1 MASFEKFAEE
11 VGKGD
16 LVSAYTNVL
25 KDLNYCINL
34 FEDLEIGRTEK
45 EIWFDYY
52 AGERDQINL
61 EDLPENLEVLKKEI
75 ELGLQLY
82 MKLSC
87 KMKILNTN
95 QSSQDSKQQSI
106 IHSDKITH
114 RWGIQQEL
122 RNQFEDLLS
131 TIADIKTPE
140 KVQSKVVIYGYTI
153 PEYIPGVTSYRERK
167 ILYNGANILYQTLN
181 QKNVL
186 SVLKENHT
194 SIRELIECIDDAIR
208 NVNIP
213 RRYNPS
219 YTFGEDN
226 VTSQQRN
233 SPENTEGI
241 DSISDTVL
249 NPEHNSPIENTKPLL
264 HSDNS
269 NPSKS
274 TNVRIKQPEVTES
287 ADSSHNPN
295 LDIDD
300 IDLAR
305 AKDEYNVTLDQER
318 DELYRVEKGIHEET
332 ALGMAKRAAAR
343 SCKRFLK
350 EGLNFSNSKADR
362 CIRIIQDSSNI

>member
-16 LVSAYTNVL
+16 LISAYTNVL
-25 KDLNYCINL
+25 KDVNYCINL
-34 FEDLEIGRTEK
+34 FEDLEIGRTQK

-52 AGERDQINL
+52 AGERDQVNL

-95 QSSQDSKQQSI
+95 QSSQDFKQQSI
-106 IHSDKITH
+106 IHSDKITP

-122 RNQFEDLLS
+122 RSQFEDLLS

-140 KVQSKVVIYGYTI
+140 KVQSKAGIFGFTI
-153 PEYIPGVTSYRERK
+153 LEYIPSYRDRK
-167 ILYNGANILYQTLN
+167 IHYNGAKILYQTLN

-219 YTFGEDN
+219 HTFGEDN
-226 VTSQQRN
+226 LNSQQRN

-264 HSDNS
+264 YSDNS

-274 TNVRIKQPEVTES
+274 TNVRIKQPEVTEL
-287 ADSSHNPN
+287 ADCSQNSD

-300 IDLAR
+300 IDLVR
-305 AKDEYNVTLDQER
+305 AKDEYNVTLVQEL
-318 DELYRVEKGIHEET
+318 DELYRVEKGINEET
-332 ALGMAKRAAAR
+332 ASGMAKRAAAK
-343 SCKRFLK
+343 SCKCFLREK
-350 EGLNFSNSKADR
+350 LNFSDTKADR